1 MRPAGRRNEQG
12 SGERGSRLRLLE
24 LPPLP
29 ARPGSARGQPRME
42 TWGMCTAT
50 LVLCLLLGTAAGS
63 APIPS
68 TGPGCRREFISI
80 TAPAH
85 HGVLLPLV
93 VPDAAV
99 DPLGATLNWQT
110 EAVHLQSPEVMHA
123 YTDGKDDLESQAK
136 RFRGRTEVFP
146 EEIDNGNASLLLKN
160 ITQNDTGTYHG
171 YFFPNYNSP
180 CVAVIVHLNVS
191 DAAVEKTTKTEGGWK
206 DYLGLVLCRVLDF
219 LLVLAFILVSGLL
232 LINKICPTRKDGR
245 NKIAKICGRCREGIW
260 RLPKS
265 ANCIQKLFFGKR
277 NSGHI
282 SGFVE
287 REGGAHTWR
296 DI

>member
-160 ITQNDTGTYHG
+160 TTQNDTGTYHG

-180 CVAVIVHLNVS
+180 CVAVIVQLNVS
-191 DAAVEKTTKTEGGWK
+191 DVTEQENTKTEGAWTIA
-206 DYLGLVLCRVLDF
+206 VIVI
-219 LLVLAFILVSGLL
+219 FILTANQSQYVGLL
-232 LINKICPTRKDGR
+232 FIIENGR
-245 NKIAKICGRCREGIW
+245 A
-260 RLPKS
+260 
-265 ANCIQKLFFGKR
+265 GKR
-277 NSGHI
+277 KNQTSPDASSTSPQFI
-282 SGFVE
+282 Y
-287 REGGAHTWR
+287 
-296 DI
+296 